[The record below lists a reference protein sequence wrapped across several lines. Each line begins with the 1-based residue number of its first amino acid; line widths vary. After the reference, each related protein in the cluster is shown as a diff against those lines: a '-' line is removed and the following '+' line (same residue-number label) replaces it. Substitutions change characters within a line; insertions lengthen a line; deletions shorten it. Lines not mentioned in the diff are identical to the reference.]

1 MVSTS
6 SNDNL
11 KKELKRIKKTKTSR
25 ILFQDQIEMLA
36 ELLDQDQLK
45 IQYIIIYIYTFKS

>member
-1 MVSTS
+1 MMSTS

-25 ILFQDQIEMLA
+25 ILSQDRIEMLA

-45 IQYIIIYIYTFKS
+45 IQYIIIYI